1 MDIAPTIADS
11 ATNFTARNKSATP
24 ADLHIQPRNLN
35 LASAEI
41 NRRRWVGGDPFASAF
56 FNALSVTFPEGE
68 LFFIDSL
75 KKFIKHVPP
84 KLRGEIRAFIQQEA
98 IHSREHHSFN
108 EHLKDCD
115 FDITL
120 LEEAISRVVTTI
132 RAKPDHDQ
140 LVATMCI
147 EHITAILAAEVIGNP
162 AHLKDADED
171 QRNLWLWHASEE
183 IEHKGV
189 AYDTWLHM
197 TRDWN
202 PLKCWLGRCSFM
214 ARISF
219 GFAKNRTRAFWN
231 CFARTALPGCA
242 PTMVSPIM
250 RWSARRLS
258 AGPCDRFSLFSSRV
272 FTPGT
277 LMIVRLS
284 SLPRANMKPL
294 SWMKRQTARRLHR
307 SLAVA
312 AQVRSRKSPDVS
324 SGGDISHRIHRR
336 IIVRKRQGELDCI
349 CFSCPA
355 F

>member
-202 PLKCWLGRCSFM
+202 PLKCWLVRCSFM

-219 GFAKNRTRAFWN
+219 GFAKNRTRGILELLRQDGITGLRAYYGLAHYALVGKAPFRRTLRPLLAF
-231 CFARTALPGCA
+231 FKPGFHPWDIDDRPLIKLA
-242 PTMVSPIM
+242 ESEYEAAVMDEAADSAKVTPI
-250 RWSARRLS
+250 AGRRS
-258 AGPCDRFSLFSSRV
+258 AGPL
-272 FTPGT
+272 
-277 LMIVRLS
+277 
-284 SLPRANMKPL
+284 K
-294 SWMKRQTARRLHR
+294 K
-307 SLAVA
+307 VA
-312 AQVRSRKSPDVS
+312 
-324 SGGDISHRIHRR
+324 
-336 IIVRKRQGELDCI
+336 
-349 CFSCPA
+349 
-355 F
+355 

>member
-11 ATNFTARNKSATP
+11 ASEFSAQNKSATP
-24 ADLHIQPRNLN
+24 HDLHIQPRNLN
-35 LASAEI
+35 FARAEI
-41 NRRRWVGGDPFASAF
+41 DRRRWVGGDPFASAF

-75 KKFIKHVPP
+75 KKFIKRVPP

-120 LEEAISRVVTTI
+120 LEQAICHVVTEI
-132 RAKPDHDQ
+132 RKKPEYDQ

-162 AHLKDADED
+162 AHLEDADED

-197 TRDWN
+197 TKDWN
-202 PLKCWLGRCSFM
+202 PLKCWFVRCSFM

-219 GFAKNRTRAFWN
+219 GFAKNRSKGILELLRQD
-231 CFARTALPGCA
+231 GI
-242 PTMVSPIM
+242 S
-250 RWSARRLS
+250 
-258 AGPCDRFSLFSSRV
+258 G
-272 FTPGT
+272 
-277 LMIVRLS
+277 
-284 SLPRANMKPL
+284 PRAWFGLAHYLLLGKAPFRRTLRPLLAFFKPGFHPWDIDHRPL
-294 SWMKRQTARRLHR
+294 IKLAESEYEAAIMDDAKVTPIKDLTAVDQLKK
-307 SLAVA
+307 VA
-312 AQVRSRKSPDVS
+312 
-324 SGGDISHRIHRR
+324 
-336 IIVRKRQGELDCI
+336 
-349 CFSCPA
+349 
-355 F
+355 